1 MPPNLKT
8 AVEDR
13 EDRGGWDDNGSASF
27 IDIVIS
33 QDMVLNK
40 RSDGARRSSSS
51 SSHRPNAMAK
61 GNGNAWYART
71 RSWLKPVFLVCG
83 LGSTSRSTVVA
94 QDCRWKG
101 KHLQWSFLKVLS
113 CSVAKS
119 KCATLLHGL

>member
-13 EDRGGWDDNGSASF
+13 EDRGGWDDNGSTSF

-71 RSWLKPVFLVCG
+71 RSWLKPAFLVCG
-83 LGSTSRSTVVA
+83 LGSSSRSSSTGL
-94 QDCRWKG
+94 QMEG
-101 KHLQWSFLKVLS
+101 KTLAMAISQGLS
-113 CSVAKS
+113 CSVAKA